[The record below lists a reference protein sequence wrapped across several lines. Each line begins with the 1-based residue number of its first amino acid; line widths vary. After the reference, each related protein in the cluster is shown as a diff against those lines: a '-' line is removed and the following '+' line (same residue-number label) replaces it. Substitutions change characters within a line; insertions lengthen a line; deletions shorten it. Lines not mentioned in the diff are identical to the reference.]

1 MGYKEGCNVRHMT
14 WRILTYRLEA
24 EGSRHRV
31 GIWRELRKAGA
42 VSLQNGTWAIPTGP
56 NFDAA
61 LERAMALIE
70 RAESRT
76 LVFEICPT
84 EASTGA
90 LEELHL
96 AEREAEWG
104 EFVSDCAKFDA
115 EIASEIA
122 NEKLTLAEL
131 DEEEQNLD
139 RLRRWYREIRSRD
152 IFGAQSADLAERR
165 LKECAEVLEEFA
177 NQVYEARERP

>member
-1 MGYKEGCNVRHMT
+1 MT

-42 VSLQNGTWAIPTGP
+42 VSLQNGTWAMPSGSD
-56 NFDAA
+56 FDAA
-61 LERAMALIE
+61 LERATALID
-70 RAESRT
+70 RAESKA
-76 LVFEICPT
+76 LVFDVTPT
-84 EASTGA
+84 EASAGVLEA
-90 LEELHL
+90 LHA
-96 AEREAEWG
+96 AERDAEWG
-104 EFVSDCAKFDA
+104 EFISDCAKFDV

-122 NEKLTLAEL
+122 KEKFTLAEL

-152 IFGAQSADLAERR
+152 IFGAPSAELAERR
-165 LKECAEVLEEFA
+165 LKECAEVLEDFA
-177 NQVYEARERP
+177 NQVYEARERR

>member
-1 MGYKEGCNVRHMT
+1 MT

-42 VSLQNGTWAIPTGP
+42 VSLQNGTWAIPAGP
-56 NFDAA
+56 DFDAA
-61 LERAMALIE
+61 IERATALIE
-70 RAESRT
+70 RAESRA
-76 LVFEICPT
+76 LVFDVSPT

-90 LEELHL
+90 LEALHV
-96 AEREAEWG
+96 AERDAEWG
-104 EFVSDCAKFDA
+104 EFLSDCAKFDA

-122 NEKLTLAEL
+122 KEKFTLAEL

-152 IFGAQSADLAERR
+152 IFGAPSADLAERR
-165 LKECAEVLEEFA
+165 LKECAEVLEDFA
-177 NQVYEARERP
+177 NQVYEARERR

>member
-1 MGYKEGCNVRHMT
+1 MA

-42 VSLQNGTWAIPTGP
+42 VSLQNGTWAVPTGAD
-56 NFDAA
+56 FDAA
-61 LERAMALIE
+61 LTRATALIE
-70 RAESRT
+70 RAESRALLFDISSNRAAT
-76 LVFEICPT
+76 
-84 EASTGA
+84 AA
-90 LEELHL
+90 LEEMHV
-96 AEREAEWG
+96 AEREEEWA

-122 NEKLTLAEL
+122 KEKFTLAEL
-131 DEEEQNLD
+131 DEEEQNLE

-152 IFGAQSADLAERR
+152 IFGAPSAEMAERR
-165 LKECAEVLEEFA
+165 LKECAEVLDDFA
-177 NQVYEARERP
+177 DQVYEARQRP